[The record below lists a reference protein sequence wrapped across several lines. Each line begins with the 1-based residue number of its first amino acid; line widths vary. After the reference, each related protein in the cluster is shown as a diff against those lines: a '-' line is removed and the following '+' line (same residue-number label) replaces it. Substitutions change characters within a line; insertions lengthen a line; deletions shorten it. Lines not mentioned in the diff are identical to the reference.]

1 MCSGSGGSQRAVIR
15 MPDTDAS
22 DRRLDRQLA
31 LMNSA
36 QQRRTTR
43 RQGEYDA
50 ALLNQQA
57 TLERLNAA
65 TMQRAKSTEADA
77 RRITALIGAPAPEP
91 TAKAPVLASNRT
103 GKRRAPGRK
112 QLRIEQG
119 AAAAGTGLNIGAY

>member
-1 MCSGSGGSQRAVIR
+1 
-15 MPDTDAS
+15 MPDTDTS

>member
-1 MCSGSGGSQRAVIR
+1 MCSGSGGSQRAVIN
-15 MPDTDAS
+15 MPDTDAH

-31 LMNSA
+31 LMNTA
-36 QQRRTTR
+36 QQRRTIR

-77 RRITALIGAPAPEP
+77 KRIAALIGTPPPEP
-91 TAKAPVLASNRT
+91 TAKAPVVGSNRT
-103 GKRRAPGRK
+103 GKRRSPGRK
-112 QLRIEQG
+112 QLRIERG
-119 AAAAGTGLNIGAY
+119 PAAAGAELNIGAY